1 MLIILTGLP
10 STGKSTFS
18 KKLSKKLWGRGLNN
32 IILGTDLIREQFPQ
46 WSNEQEEF
54 IKNSTYDLIK
64 RALKNYAVIVD
75 DTNYYNSKRRDLI
88 NIAKE
93 NKKNHIIIYL
103 KAPLNTILKRNIQR
117 GAKIPNEVITNMFN
131 KFDEPGTKYSW
142 DKPDITI
149 DTTKEINY
157 NNMIEKILEI
167 NNKPFKKEK
176 KEITEKEN
184 AIYNIDKITRKIMGE
199 YIQTHKLDK
208 DSIGKISELRK
219 NFIKSVKNNPKNL
232 KEIEKEF
239 KEILNNYET
248 L

>member
-10 STGKSTFS
+10 ATGKSTFS
-18 KKLSKKLWGRGLNN
+18 KKLSKKLWEKGIDN

-54 IKNSTYDLIK
+54 IKNSTDYLIK
-64 RALKNYAVIVD
+64 NALKEYTVIVD

-93 NKKNHIIIYL
+93 NNKNHIMIYL
-103 KAPLNTILKRNIQR
+103 KAPLDTILKRNIQR
-117 GAKIPNEVITNMFN
+117 EEKIPNKVIIDMFN

-157 NNMIEKILEI
+157 NKIV
-167 NNKPFKKEK
+167 EK
-176 KEITEKEN
+176 K
-184 AIYNIDKITRKIMGE
+184 
-199 YIQTHKLDK
+199 
-208 DSIGKISELRK
+208 
-219 NFIKSVKNNPKNL
+219 
-232 KEIEKEF
+232 
-239 KEILNNYET
+239 LNNEPIEFQIERKRKDAERKR
-248 L
+248 LQRQLKLLD